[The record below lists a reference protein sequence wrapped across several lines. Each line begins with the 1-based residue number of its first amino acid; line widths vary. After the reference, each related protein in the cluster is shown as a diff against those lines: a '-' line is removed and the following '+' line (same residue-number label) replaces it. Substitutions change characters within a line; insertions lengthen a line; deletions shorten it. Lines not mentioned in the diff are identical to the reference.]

1 MTGLIL
7 VAGATGGVGQHLIGR
22 LTAQDYSVR
31 ALVRDTARAEQL
43 FAAQDRLTLVEGDT
57 GKPITLPRAVVGAGA
72 VICAIGAKAPVGD
85 NSPEKVDYEGVRNL
99 VLAAR
104 NAGIGRFILVSS
116 LAVTHPEHPLNNFGR
131 VLDWKRR
138 GEDALRTS
146 GLLYTIIRP
155 GGLTDAPGGASALK
169 VDQGDRTSGMISRS
183 DVAAVC
189 VAALD
194 EIATYHTTFEIVAE
208 EGTPPEHLRNLFAS
222 LKTDRELGTN

>member
-1 MTGLIL
+1 M
-7 VAGATGGVGQHLIGR
+7 
-22 LTAQDYSVR
+22 S
-31 ALVRDTARAEQL
+31 ARARSS
-43 FAAQDRLTLVEGDT
+43 ARLAP
-57 GKPITLPRAVVGAGA
+57 KPRSAITAPKRSITKA
-72 VICAIGAKAPVGD
+72 CAI
-85 NSPEKVDYEGVRNL
+85 L

-146 GLLYTIIRP
+146 GLLYTIVRP

-169 VDQGDRTSGMISRS
+169 VDQGDRISGMISRS

-208 EGTPPEHLRNLFAS
+208 EGTPPEHLPNLFAS
-222 LKTDRELGTN
+222 LKTDRELNNPK

>member
-85 NSPEKVDYEGVRNL
+85 NSPEKVDYEGVRNSCWRR
-99 VLAAR
+99 AMP
-104 NAGIGRFILVSS
+104 GSGVSS
-116 LAVTHPEHPLNNFGR
+116 
-131 VLDWKRR
+131 WSRR
-138 GEDALRTS
+138 LPS
-146 GLLYTIIRP
+146 P
-155 GGLTDAPGGASALK
+155 
-169 VDQGDRTSGMISRS
+169 
-183 DVAAVC
+183 
-189 VAALD
+189 
-194 EIATYHTTFEIVAE
+194 
-208 EGTPPEHLRNLFAS
+208 TPNTR
-222 LKTDRELGTN
+222 